1 MVWRIVVGVVVGL
14 IVAMASMALVG
25 RWVWHARSEELLTE
39 LEASADAARPAEF
52 QLSQLEGLPVPVR
65 EYLSQVLSAGQRAVE
80 SVRIFHSGTF
90 NMGTGDPQWRPFS
103 SRQDVVIAGPGFLW
117 NAHIRMAPGMP
128 ARVHDAYVNGRA
140 VLSARLFGLITVM
153 QAPDSPELAQGELL
167 RFLAEAPWYPTALLP
182 GPNVAWASIDED
194 TARLTL
200 ADGST
205 SVSLDIRFGADGLID
220 SVYSD
225 GRYRDVDGV
234 QIRTPWEGR
243 FWNYEERD
251 GMLIPLDGEV
261 AWLLPEGRRPY
272 WRGHIDEITYEFAD
286 VTGAFTAAAIH
297 CSVVSLSG
305 CGDRR

>member
-1 MVWRIVVGVVVGL
+1 MVWRIVVAAAVGL
-14 IVAMASMALVG
+14 VVALVSLGLAG
-25 RWVWHARSEELLTE
+25 RWVWHAKSEELLTE
-39 LEASADAARPAEF
+39 LAASAHEIRPSEF
-52 QLSQLEGLPVPVR
+52 RLSQLERSPVPVR

-80 SVRIFHSGTF
+80 SVRISHSGTF
-90 NMGTGDPQWRPFS
+90 NMGTDDPQWRPFS
-103 SRQDVVIAGPGFLW
+103 STQDVVVAEPGFLW

-128 ARVHDAYVNGRA
+128 VRVHDAYVNGRA

-153 QAPDSPELAQGELL
+153 EAPDSPELAQGELL

-182 GPNVAWASIDED
+182 GPNVAWESIDED

-200 ADGST
+200 VDGNT
-205 SVSLDIRFGADGLID
+205 SVSLDVRFGDDGLID
-220 SVYSD
+220 SLYSD

-286 VTGAFTAAAIH
+286 VTGASTAAVTLCA
-297 CSVVSLSG
+297 VVSLSG